1 MSFGRLVV
9 SYKSVCSRAYTSRE
23 IRGASIPRYSLPS
36 SRNLSINAMTKIG
49 IFPASGGIG
58 GSTVKHILN
67 RIPTKDL
74 TFVARSPERL
84 EEQRL
89 AGATVRKADYD
100 DTASL
105 EHAFD
110 GVDVLFLISYASV
123 EHLHRTEV

>member
-1 MSFGRLVV
+1 
-9 SYKSVCSRAYTSRE
+9 
-23 IRGASIPRYSLPS
+23 
-36 SRNLSINAMTKIG
+36 MTKIG